1 MDELLTPVSRTY
13 KSSAARG
20 DDFLTLSQPQLKTTT
35 TSAEAKFAA
44 QSPEEALE
52 ALKSQ
57 PSYDKLVAVLKYLRH
72 GVEGKHGFNIQQPG
86 SQSAQIVHILVSEIV
101 PNYWAIITEDTT
113 ATNNTTLDT
122 LLIVLRSVTG
132 ANSILVYMKALLKQA
147 QSSPKGLQDVHVAT
161 NLKSSL
167 ELLAALLESDGTIKD
182 LWSSV
187 SSLASVA
194 QSRVLR
200 QELLGLLTNNK
211 ITSTCAEAGYL
222 LRQAEKIENE
232 TWVSST
238 KSYIDWLL
246 RNIVVCL
253 SDAADQDTQTFCAD
267 LLKRAMR
274 LTHSGQSGKHFPRAI
289 SKLT

>member
-1 MDELLTPVSRTY
+1 MDELLIPVSRTY
-13 KSSAARG
+13 KSSPARG
-20 DDFLTLSQPQLKTTT
+20 DDFLTLSQPQLKATATPI
-35 TSAEAKFAA
+35 EAKFAA

-101 PNYWAIITEDTT
+101 PNYWAIISEDTT
-113 ATNNTTLDT
+113 TTNNTTLHT

-147 QSSPKGLQDVHVAT
+147 QSNPKGLQDVHVAT

-167 ELLAALLESDGTIKD
+167 ELLAALLESDGTIKY

-200 QELLGLLTNNK
+200 QELLGLSTNNK

-253 SDAADQDTQTFCAD
+253 SNTADQDTETFCAD

-274 LTHSGQSGKHFPRAI
+274 LTHAGKLEQHFHSVLQI
-289 SKLT
+289 